1 MGHYGLP
8 FDFVAKQTTNVVD
21 ITMLFILQ
29 LTLDQSV
36 HFQIIYLN
44 HKTLKI

>member
-1 MGHYGLP
+1 MVNYGLP
-8 FDFVAKQTTNVVD
+8 KNFVAKIATQVAD
-21 ITMLFILQ
+21 FAMLFILQ